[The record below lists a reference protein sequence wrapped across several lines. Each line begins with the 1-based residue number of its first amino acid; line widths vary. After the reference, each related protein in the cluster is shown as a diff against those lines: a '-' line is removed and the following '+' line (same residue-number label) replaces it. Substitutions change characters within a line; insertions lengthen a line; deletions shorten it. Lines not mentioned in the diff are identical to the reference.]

1 MSVRVS
7 AQRLFGIYS
16 KSLPRNAKYQERL
29 QTTCVDLLRLS
40 AWPDVQWH
48 HSPNEGHRHAV
59 GHFIQEAVGRIK
71 GFPDLVIWRAFDPAH
86 PYPLY
91 FVEFP
96 KKGSKK
102 PDPDQIA
109 FLKDQAERGH
119 RVAAPST
126 FDEFRVQALA
136 WGLLQ
141 P

>member
-7 AQRLFGIYS
+7 ARRLFGIYS
-16 KSLPRNAKYQERL
+16 KDLPPQAKYQERL

-48 HSPNEGHRHAV
+48 HSPNEGARGAL
-59 GHFIQEAVGRIK
+59 GQFIQEAMGRIK
-71 GFPDLVIWRAFDPAH
+71 GFPDLVIWRHHAQGC
-86 PYPLY
+86 PLY

-102 PDPDQIA
+102 PDPTQIE
-109 FLKDQAERGH
+109 FLRQQAERGH
-119 RVAAPST
+119 RVAAPCN
-126 FDEFRVQALA
+126 FAEFQQQALA